1 MAEFIY
7 EKTDDGCT
15 TAYSFIVSAR
25 KKCVF
30 VEEFERKDG
39 REVSTASGKV
49 PVENA
54 RARVKRLLRQGYKRV
69 Q

>member
-7 EKTDDGCT
+7 EKVREDRT

-25 KKCVF
+25 KKVVF
-30 VEEFERKDG
+30 VEEFERIDG

-49 PVENA
+49 SVESA
-54 RARVKRLLRQGYKRV
+54 RDRVKRLLRQGYKRV